1 MLSSEGRVK
10 MATAYLGLGSNMGER
25 EINLLKAL
33 SLLGQETQLIKTS
46 SIYETKPVGYEKQ
59 ASFLN
64 MVCQVCTKLKP
75 VDLLRLVKQVEEN
88 LGRKSS
94 FRNAPRIIDIDI
106 LLYDNTLIKMK
117 DLVIPHP
124 RLAER
129 AFVLIPLAEIAQTLA
144 HPELGRSI
152 AELARSVNG
161 QDKVHKFN
169 KEVP

>member
-1 MLSSEGRVK
+1 

-25 EINLLKAL
+25 EINLLKAI
-33 SLLGQETQLIKTS
+33 SLLGQETRLIKTS
-46 SIYETKPVGYEKQ
+46 SIYETKPVGHKKQ

-75 VDLLRLVKQVEEN
+75 VDLLRSIKQIEET
-88 LGRKSS
+88 LGRKPS

-106 LLYDNTLIKMK
+106 LLYDNTIMKMR

-124 RLAER
+124 RLVER
-129 AFVLIPLAEIAQTLA
+129 AFVLIPLAEITPDLA

-152 AELARSVNG
+152 AELAHSVTG
-161 QDKVHKFN
+161 QEGVRKFN
-169 KEVP
+169 KEIPLCTNCL

>member
-1 MLSSEGRVK
+1 MLSSGGRVK

-46 SIYETKPVGYEKQ
+46 SIYETEPVGYEKQ

-75 VDLLRLVKQVEEN
+75 VDLLRLVKQIEEN

-106 LLYDNTLIKMK
+106 LLYDNTIMKMR

-124 RLAER
+124 RLVER
-129 AFVLIPLAEIAQTLA
+129 AFALIPLAEITTELA

-152 AELARSVNG
+152 AELAHCVTG
-161 QDKVHKFN
+161 QEGVRKFK

>member
-1 MLSSEGRVK
+1 

-46 SIYETKPVGYEKQ
+46 SIYETKPVGYKKQ

-64 MVCQVCTKLKP
+64 MVCLVSTELTP
-75 VDLLRLVKQVEEN
+75 GNLLRSIKQIEEN
-88 LGRKSS
+88 LGRKPS

-106 LLYDNTLIKMK
+106 LLYDNTIMKMR

-124 RLAER
+124 RLVER
-129 AFVLIPLAEIAQTLA
+129 AFVLIPLAEIAQTLV

-161 QDKVHKFN
+161 QDGVRKFN
-169 KEVP
+169 KEVH

>member
-1 MLSSEGRVK
+1 

-75 VDLLRLVKQVEEN
+75 VDLLRLVKQIEEN
-88 LGRKSS
+88 VGRKSS

-106 LLYDNTLIKMK
+106 LLYDNTIMKMR

-124 RLAER
+124 RLVER
-129 AFVLIPLAEIAQTLA
+129 AFVLIPLAEITTELV

-152 AELARSVNG
+152 AELAHCVTG
-161 QDKVHKFN
+161 QKGVRKFK
-169 KEVP
+169 KEVS

>member
-1 MLSSEGRVK
+1 
-10 MATAYLGLGSNMGER
+10 MATVYLGLGSNMGER

-75 VDLLRLVKQVEEN
+75 VDLLRLVKQIEEN
-88 LGRKSS
+88 VGRKSS

-106 LLYDNTLIKMK
+106 LLYDNTIMKMR

-124 RLAER
+124 RLVER
-129 AFVLIPLAEIAQTLA
+129 AFVLIPLAEITTELV

-152 AELARSVNG
+152 AELAHCVTG
-161 QDKVHKFN
+161 QKGVRKFK
-169 KEVP
+169 KEVS

>member
-1 MLSSEGRVK
+1 

-46 SIYETKPVGYEKQ
+46 SIYETKPVGYKKQ

-64 MVCQVCTKLKP
+64 MACLVSTELTP
-75 VDLLRLVKQVEEN
+75 VILLRSIKQIEEK
-88 LGRKSS
+88 LGRKPS

-106 LLYDNTLIKMK
+106 LLYGNIIVKMR

-124 RLAER
+124 RLVER
-129 AFVLIPLAEIAQTLA
+129 AFVLIPLAEIAQTLV

-161 QDKVHKFN
+161 QDGVRKFN

>member
-1 MLSSEGRVK
+1 
-10 MATAYLGLGSNMGER
+10 MATAYLGLGSNLGER

-46 SIYETKPVGYEKQ
+46 SIYETKPVGYKKQ
-59 ASFLN
+59 AFFLN
-64 MVCQVCTKLKP
+64 MVCQVSTELIP
-75 VDLLRLVKQVEEN
+75 VNLLRSIKQIEKN
-88 LGRKSS
+88 LGRKPS

-106 LLYDNTLIKMK
+106 LLYDDTIIKMK

-124 RLAER
+124 RLVER
-129 AFVLIPLAEIAQTLA
+129 AFVLIPLAEITQNLA

-161 QDKVHKFN
+161 QDGVSIFN
-169 KEVP
+169 KEVQ